1 MKNKMIYRKKG
12 WMLTAMLGFCLGGS
26 VTAQTISSDTIS
38 YVAYGTQPGWMTT
51 SAVSSVKGSAL
62 ENSFTTNVAN
72 TLHGRLPGLV
82 TLQGSGEAGADNPT
96 MLSRGVSTFAA
107 GKGMFMVI
115 DGLQA
120 PDGYFQQLV
129 PEEIESIT
137 LLKDAAA
144 TALYGNRGANGVLV
158 ITTKKGQTGGLKI
171 NFSAK
176 VGFQQATRLPKFVDA
191 YNYANLY
198 NEALVN
204 DGGSPLY
211 SSEALEAYRTG
222 GDPQLY
228 PNVDWYDTIL
238 RDNAPVMNYN
248 FNASGGNDVI
258 RYFVLFNA
266 VKSEGLYIKTK
277 GHSDYTDNSNFVRY
291 NFRTNVDLNL
301 TKRLSATI
309 TVGGTIEDKSLPG
322 NSESTGAVFDLLSSV
337 PSNSFP
343 IFVGSRQYGG
353 NNTYANPLGEIA
365 EKGYY
370 KTNGRLAL
378 TSLRLKEDL
387 GFITP
392 GLSISGAIGF
402 NSYFQ
407 TYTIGS
413 HDYQRFSVQKVADE
427 IELTPI
433 GEDSGKLN
441 IDEGKSYQQRNL
453 SMQALLN
460 YDRTFGIHT
469 VLSLIHI

>member
-1 MKNKMIYRKKG
+1 
-12 WMLTAMLGFCLGGS
+12 
-26 VTAQTISSDTIS
+26 
-38 YVAYGTQPGWMTT
+38 
-51 SAVSSVKGSAL
+51 
-62 ENSFTTNVAN
+62 
-72 TLHGRLPGLV
+72 
-82 TLQGSGEAGADNPT
+82 
-96 MLSRGVSTFAA
+96 MLSLGVCTFDY

-258 RYFVLFNA
+258 RYFCL
-266 VKSEGLYIKTK
+266 LYT
-277 GHSDYTDNSNFVRY
+277 SD
-291 NFRTNVDLNL
+291 
-301 TKRLSATI
+301 A
-309 TVGGTIEDKSLPG
+309 
-322 NSESTGAVFDLLSSV
+322 
-337 PSNSFP
+337 
-343 IFVGSRQYGG
+343 
-353 NNTYANPLGEIA
+353 
-365 EKGYY
+365 
-370 KTNGRLAL
+370 
-378 TSLRLKEDL
+378 
-387 GFITP
+387 
-392 GLSISGAIGF
+392 
-402 NSYFQ
+402 
-407 TYTIGS
+407 
-413 HDYQRFSVQKVADE
+413 AD
-427 IELTPI
+427 
-433 GEDSGKLN
+433 D
-441 IDEGKSYQQRNL
+441 
-453 SMQALLN
+453 
-460 YDRTFGIHT
+460 
-469 VLSLIHI
+469 